1 MGVIATTDDLINAAE
16 TIGNMTRNAGIS
28 IRKLF
33 DSLDEFNRRLIHEKN
48 MREQSWSL
56 YTYPNNR
63 RKAKGKPL
71 VRIRAYKKAWR
82 NERRRK

>member
-1 MGVIATTDDLINAAE
+1 MGVIATTDDLIKMIEVFGDMAH
-16 TIGNMTRNAGIS
+16 TAGIA
-28 IRKLF
+28 IRKVFGRLDRF
-33 DSLDEFNRRLIHEKN
+33 NRYWLYESKMRSRSLD
-48 MREQSWSL
+48 L
-56 YTYPNNR
+56 YTHPNNK